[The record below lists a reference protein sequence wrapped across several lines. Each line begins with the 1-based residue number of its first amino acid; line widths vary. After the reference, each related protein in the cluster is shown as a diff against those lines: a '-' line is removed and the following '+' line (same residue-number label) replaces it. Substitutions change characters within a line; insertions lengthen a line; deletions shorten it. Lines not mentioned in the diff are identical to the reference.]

1 MLFSPRDYVV
11 SPAFP
16 GYAVVQI
23 YKSPEGLSPSFVTE
37 YETWEEA
44 SRKVHL
50 LALIEG
56 VHAWARREE
65 EGAYC
70 ELVMAQHPHAPWAEA
85 WYPFDHDM
93 VDQHAPHAA
102 GIYVIGNGRP
112 VFVGETDDLRTRLS
126 FHQSEPGHCMKD
138 LSPLL
143 FSCKIT
149 PAREETHLLLK
160 RIIRWWRPACNPIE

>member
-1 MLFSPRDYVV
+1 MLFSPRDYVL

-23 YKSPEGLSPSFVTE
+23 HKSPTGLSPSFVTD

-50 LALIEG
+50 LALMEG

-65 EGAYC
+65 EGPYC
-70 ELVMAQHPHAPWAEA
+70 ELVMAQHPHAPWPEA
-85 WYPFDHDM
+85 WYPFNRAAIE
-93 VDQHAPHAA
+93 QHAPHEE
-102 GIYVIGNGRP
+102 GLYVIGNGRP

-126 FHQSEPGHCMKD
+126 FHLSEPGHCLQD
-138 LSPLL
+138 VAPLL

-149 PAREETHLLLK
+149 PAREETHVLLK
-160 RIIRWWRPACNPIE
+160 RIIRWWRPPCNPIA